1 MRYHYIF
8 YYHILYIILVQTI
21 LNISNFTISQRPLQK
36 SPSTDS
42 RNPKTGFRLFPSPNT
57 S

>member
-21 LNISNFTISQRPLQK
+21 LNISNFTISQCIDSTTSTNPPQFRSGPTHILK
-36 SPSTDS
+36 SP
-42 RNPKTGFRLFPSPNT
+42 
-57 S
+57 